1 MKTYLLFGTL
11 GVALSTSAMACGG
24 IILLDG
30 EPSGSP
36 DGGPSTPAPST
47 PAPSTSTSTPPP
59 TTPSPVDCTSTPT
72 TLATLPGHKAIGLSL
87 GTGFVAVLAEITS
100 KSPQQDVGAER
111 DVQWVPIGSRQAP
124 RILGPASPL
133 SDAIEARDQ
142 RVYFAQGSGP
152 NSTAIVEHDA
162 ATGKTRSVS
171 PAVGPFAITG
181 SDILVATPNT
191 DSLPPPQ
198 QSTIT
203 AFTLGPTSIGPRT
216 IATYAGET
224 TSLSARGNEWG
235 AVLADGRVA
244 QGAGSGQPV
253 LSAVRGARGPGRL
266 TAAGASFA
274 VHERLTCAEATCNH
288 ARVSYFPSPPSSGAQ
303 PVTTAYAEATFTT
316 IQAFFADEKGA
327 VFQAAVAS
335 GEEIRAR
342 EAIVTQAG
350 PGGAFTT
357 RVADIGRQATAI
369 HADSSCIYWLE
380 TDASDPAPGAET
392 VVVRMVK
399 R

>member
-1 MKTYLLFGTL
+1 MKTYLLLGTL

-30 EPSGSP
+30 EPTGSP
-36 DGGPSTPAPST
+36 DGGPSTPTPSAPVPST
-47 PAPSTSTSTPPP
+47 P
-59 TTPSPVDCTSTPT
+59 TTPTPTPVDCPDTPT
-72 TLATLPGHKAIGLSL
+72 TLASLPGHKAIGLSL

-100 KSPQQDVGAER
+100 ASIQKDLGAER

-142 RVYFAQGSGP
+142 LVYFAQGSGP
-152 NSTAIVEHDA
+152 NSTSIVEHDA

-181 SDILVATPNT
+181 SDILVATPIT

-198 QSTIT
+198 ESTIT

-216 IATYAGET
+216 IATYSGET

-235 AVLADGRVA
+235 AVLSDGRVA
-244 QGAGSGQPV
+244 QGAGSGQAL

-266 TAAGASFA
+266 TASGASFA

-288 ARVSYFPSPPSSGAQ
+288 ARISYFPSPPSNGAQ
-303 PVTTAYAEATFTT
+303 PVTTPYAEATFTT

-369 HADSSCIYWLE
+369 HADASCIYWLE
-380 TDASDPAPGAET
+380 TDASDPAPGAEIT
-392 VVVRMVK
+392 VVRMVK